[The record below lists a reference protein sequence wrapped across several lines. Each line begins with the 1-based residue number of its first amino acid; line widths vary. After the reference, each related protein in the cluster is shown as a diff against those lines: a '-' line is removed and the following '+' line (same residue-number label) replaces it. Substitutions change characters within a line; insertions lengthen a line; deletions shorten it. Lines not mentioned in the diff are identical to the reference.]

1 MAAVTHKGATP
12 KTFTDVPRHTRLARR
27 DSGTYYLRAK
37 VPTALRPIIGK
48 SEIFK
53 SLRTKDFKTA
63 ISRVKVESLE
73 ADRII
78 AAAEMTHRGQSGAD
92 VSDAELR
99 WMAASA
105 FVEFEN
111 DSLKRDSKIRLPFL
125 DEDEREDLVHNR
137 IEDYGVL
144 LGGKWWLPHQTREYQ
159 QYWAEKV
166 AEKFK
171 IVPGTPLFERAFPLF
186 VEAALENFRRSIDR
200 AKLIEPERQAFRDL
214 DSTSIL
220 PPSPRVNRFTLGAL
234 LDEFMDYQRVAHAD
248 TTPAAYGLVVKVLR
262 EELGNDKPLAQVA
275 KQDIERIYNMLGRV
289 PVNAAQR
296 YPNMPLAKAIA
307 AADSKNDEWRLAP
320 RTVSNYVTLFSAIFN
335 YAMQEGYITENPVK
349 SRKLR
354 EMLKKLPR
362 SKKKALFTDDQ
373 LGELFRAPLYTGCMD
388 DEWRYMQQGPNRPK
402 RGRFWIPLLGLFQ
415 GLRCNEACQLHTAD
429 VGYENEIAYIKIS
442 EESENADLDDKSLK
456 NRASERR
463 VPVHPELLRIGF
475 MEFVESRKSDGDSPR
490 LFPELTLHPTK
501 RRYSHAFS
509 KWFSRF
515 VKQVCGEEVE
525 ASFHSLRHHFRT
537 ALMNAG
543 VSTEFAEALGGWASK
558 GSSEVE
564 YRHSQLPVLLE
575 ALAKVKY
582 REVSLDHLR

>member
-1 MAAVTHKGATP
+1 M
-12 KTFTDVPRHTRLARR
+12 
-27 DSGTYYLRAK
+27 YYMRAK
-37 VPTALRPIIGK
+37 VPRVLRRIVGK
-48 SEIFK
+48 SEIVK
-53 SLRTKDFKTA
+53 SLHTKDFSKA
-63 ISRVKVESLE
+63 LSRVKIESLE

-78 AAAEMTHRGQSGAD
+78 AAAEVTYRGQTVAD
-92 VSDAELR
+92 VSDEELR

-111 DSLKRDSKIRLPFL
+111 ESLKRDSKMRLTSL
-125 DEDEREDLVHNR
+125 DEDEREDLIHNR
-137 IEDYGVL
+137 TEDYGVL

-200 AKLIEPERQAFRDL
+200 AKLVEPERQSFRHL
-214 DSTSIL
+214 DATSIL
-220 PPSPRVNRFTLGAL
+220 PPSPRASRVTLGAL
-234 LDEFMDYQRVAHAD
+234 LDEFMDYQRTAHAD

-262 EELGNDKPLAQVA
+262 EELGNNRPLAQIT

-320 RTVSNYVTLFSAIFN
+320 RTVSNYLTLLSAIFN
-335 YAMQEGYITENPVK
+335 YAVQEGYITENPVK

-362 SKKKALFTDDQ
+362 SKKKALFADEQ
-373 LGELFRAPLYTGCMD
+373 LNALFRAPLYTGCVD
-388 DEWRYMQQGPNRPK
+388 DEWRYMQEGPNHPK
-402 RGRFWIPLLGLFQ
+402 RGRFWVPLLGLFQ

-429 VGYENEIAYIKIS
+429 VGYESGIAYIKIS
-442 EESENADLDDKSLK
+442 DESESADLDDKSLK

-463 VPVHPELLRIGF
+463 IPVHPELLRIGF
-475 MEFVESRKSDGDSPR
+475 MEFVEARRSDKDSLR

-515 VKQVCGEEVE
+515 VKQVCGHEAE

-543 VSTEFAEALGGWASK
+543 VSTEFAEALGGWASN

-564 YRHSQLPVLLE
+564 YRHSQLHVLFD

-582 REVSLDHLR
+582 PKVCLRHLYFRK